1 MEPRRNERDRRTPA
15 DSRQPVAVYRELAPC
30 AALHRHVYAFFS
42 FAPASESA
50 PTNRAVLR
58 EAVFRA
64 GDSFCSP
71 LFADGHVSIVLGFGK
86 TCNVDGRWHV
96 DPAGPSS
103 EVIGPMTVV
112 GPRVAQGRPE
122 MVGVY
127 FRAAQASPFLHLP
140 VSELTDRVVGIDDVW
155 GTAGAALS
163 TDLCG
168 LDEAARV
175 DRLEAALLERLEKH
189 RARTAGIDAAGLAA
203 SLLRCGAHV
212 TVEQLAN
219 TAGVSR
225 QHLTRV
231 FHERVGV
238 APKTFCNL
246 ARFQSSLIYAGRA
259 GVDWAQAASAMGY
272 ADQSHM
278 IAEYRRFSGLTPQAL
293 TTRAWFH
300 PFIWRAQGQWAP
312 SLANNQRAP
321 AAGHAALR
329 VNPAEALRT
338 D

>member
-1 MEPRRNERDRRTPA
+1 MEPRRNEHHWRAPA
-15 DSRQPVAVYRELAPC
+15 NSRPPVAVYRELAPC
-30 AALHRHVYAFFS
+30 AALQRHVYAFFS
-42 FAPASESA
+42 FAPASACA

-86 TCNVDGRWHV
+86 ACDVHGRWHV
-96 DPAGPSS
+96 DPLGPSS

-127 FRAAQASPFLHLP
+127 FRAAQASSFLHVP
-140 VSELTDRVVGIDDVW
+140 ISELTDRVVGVADVW
-155 GTAGAALS
+155 GTEGAALPW
-163 TDLCG
+163 DLCD
-168 LDEAARV
+168 LHEAARI
-175 DRLEAALLERLEKH
+175 DRLEAVLLERLERH

-203 SLLRCGAHV
+203 GLLRCGGHV
-212 TVEQLAN
+212 TVEQLAAA
-219 TAGVSR
+219 AGVSR
-225 QHLTRV
+225 QHLARV
-231 FHERVGV
+231 FRERVGL

-259 GVDWAQAASAMGY
+259 GVDWAQAASALGY

-293 TTRAWFH
+293 TARVWFH
-300 PFIWRAQGQWAP
+300 PFIWRARGQ
-312 SLANNQRAP
+312 LA
-321 AAGHAALR
+321 
-329 VNPAEALRT
+329 
-338 D
+338 